1 MPVYI
6 QIGFLFIGAVIF
18 FFLLTLIAGWGIR
31 RYCFQIIAEM
41 EEQKAFNTGSAVNLP
56 DKRGNFFKMG
66 AANYRPKALNV
77 LLADKI
83 VIKTGEGKYYLN
95 KEKLTAVKAQA
106 GKKGQS

>member
-1 MPVYI
+1 MSVYV
-6 QIGFLFIGAVIF
+6 QIGLLFIGVVIF

-41 EEQKAFNTGSAVNLP
+41 EEQRAFNAGSAVNLP

-66 AANYRPKALNV
+66 AGNYRPKALNV

-83 VIKTGEGKYYLN
+83 VIKTGDGKYYLN
-95 KEKLTAVKAQA
+95 KDKLVAVKAQV
-106 GKKGQS
+106 GK